1 MFNSER
7 NASNKARISL
17 IIWEYNP
24 YIWLLSRANPEQFKV
39 LSAYLNAS
47 SGKKS
52 SKKEDCSIIEDVWMF
67 SYAFRFMGTGE
78 VDFNDG
84 HIVQL

>member
-1 MFNSER
+1 MFNSEQ
-7 NASNKARISL
+7 NTSNKARISL

-39 LSAYLNAS
+39 LSAYLNATL
-47 SGKKS
+47 GKKS
-52 SKKEDCSIIEDVWMF
+52 SKKEDCSIIEDVWI
-67 SYAFRFMGTGE
+67 SYTFRFMGTSE
-78 VDFNDG
+78 VGFNDG